1 MVISAS
7 AQEAPRPN
15 DVFVS
20 YSRKDKEFVLRL
32 DEELKRRG
40 REAWVDWEG
49 IRPTEEFMQAIYG
62 AIESTDTFVFVLTP
76 DSVASEVCGREIAHA
91 AAHNKR
97 MVPIVA
103 REVEARA
110 VPESLAKLN
119 WIFCRDS
126 DDFEKAIDTLIVA
139 FDTDLDWVRAHT
151 RLLTRAIEWEA
162 KGRNNSFALRKDDLR
177 AAEQWLAQAGTDK
190 ERQPTP
196 LQTEYIMASR
206 QVETRWQR
214 TVRIWVSIA
223 AAIAAVLAIVAWT
236 QRTKA
241 IAQGTLARNTAV
253 QADFDLAL
261 TLRGDATTAS
271 PRMFPHLARALRVL
285 PSAALPR
292 RYLISLLRDKSW
304 ILPRTEPLR
313 HKAAI
318 RAAAFSPDGRRIV
331 TASEDQTARL
341 WDVETGRAL
350 GAPLQHD
357 WEVDSAAF
365 SPNGNQIVTCSGRE
379 AWFWDAT
386 TGGAISKLSLGMGNL
401 SSVQWSADE
410 KRILIVTG
418 DHRLCVLDAHTMK
431 GIGIGKPLI
440 VRSVSPDGMR
450 ALVKGDE
457 TDSFQFWNV
466 ETMQAIGPSLK
477 EGENIERSDSNNLR
491 AIFSARGQRV
501 VVLSGTVAWIWD
513 GINGRPL
520 GEQLRHIKKVNGA
533 AFTSDARR
541 LVTFSGEVAQFW
553 DADTARPM
561 GEPFRAL
568 VSAGSFNRDGTR
580 LLTRWSGNTAELW
593 DGQNGKRIGEGLHH
607 DGDIYLAAFS
617 PDGTR
622 IITGSDDKTARLWD
636 AQTGEPLGEPLR
648 HEASVNIAA
657 FSPKSERVLTASQDT
672 AHVWEV
678 PTRPTESRP
687 LPLGSSDAVI
697 ALSPDGRRLAIGSND
712 GSVRLCDSETGQR
725 LRQMLGHEKQ
735 INVVVFSRD
744 GHLLAT
750 GSKDNTAR
758 IWDAET
764 GQQRGQ
770 PLAHDTE
777 VEEISFSDDGKRML
791 TRDFN
796 ARLWDTETG
805 KLLRILGPAYT
816 TRPSRAMNMVR
827 VNSAILSPNG
837 RRVLTVSNGKPPEMS
852 DVDTG
857 EIVSKRLETI
867 PGGVFSPDGNRI
879 LVHAPDGTMKTRIAN
894 AGERSGFSIHQ
905 KEATVCFSPDGRQ
918 ILTWSSD
925 GTASLWDAETGQQF
939 GETMRHKD
947 SVDFAAFTAGGAV
960 VVTRSSNSVR
970 FWDAE
975 TGKAVSEPLPCRSRL
990 RSAVA
995 IPDGRHIATL
1005 GEDGNS
1011 QLWDVAVDL
1020 KSPLPSWV
1028 PELAEAVGGRWLD
1041 ERSTLVAP
1049 RKSIFELREEL
1060 LGSKGDDFWS
1070 RFGRWFF
1077 KRGPERTISPDSQV
1091 TAGELERREQVSR

>member
-1 MVISAS
+1 MKTATQENGV
-7 AQEAPRPN
+7 AQPRE
-15 DVFVS
+15 VFIS
-20 YSRKDKEFVLRL
+20 YSRKDKEFVRRL
-32 DEELKRRG
+32 DEALTARG

-76 DSVASEVCGREIAHA
+76 DSVVSEVCGREIAHA
-91 AAHNKR
+91 LAHNKR

-103 REVEARA
+103 REVEAQT

-119 WIFCRDS
+119 WIFCRGF
-126 DDFEKAIDTLIVA
+126 DDFENAIDSLIIA
-139 FDTDLDWVRAHT
+139 FDTDLDWVHAHT

-162 KGRNNSFALRKDDLR
+162 QGRNNSFALRKDDLR
-177 AAEQWLAQAGTDK
+177 AAEQWLAEAGTDK

-214 TVRIWVSIA
+214 TVRIWVSVA
-223 AAIAAVLAIVAWT
+223 AAIAIVLAIVAWS

-261 TLRGDATTAS
+261 TLRGDAATAS

-304 ILPRTEPLR
+304 ILPQTEPLR
-313 HKAAI
+313 HEGAI
-318 RAAAFSPDGRRIV
+318 RAGAFSPDGRRVV
-331 TASEDQTARL
+331 TASADHTARL

-365 SPNGNQIVTCSGRE
+365 SPDGKLIVTRSGRE

-386 TGGAISKLSLGMGNL
+386 TGGAISKSSLGMGNL
-401 SSVQWSADE
+401 SSVPWIADE
-410 KRILIVTG
+410 KKRILKVAGNQTV
-418 DHRLCVLDAHTMK
+418 RVFDAHTMK
-431 GIGIGKPLI
+431 WIGEPLI

-450 ALVKGDE
+450 ALVHGHE
-457 TDSFQFWNV
+457 EDSFQFWNI
-466 ETMQAIGPSLK
+466 ETMQAIGTPLK
-477 EGENIERSDSNNLR
+477 EGKDIERSDSNNLT
-491 AIFSARGQRV
+491 AIFSANGQRA

-513 GINGRPL
+513 GINGQPMA
-520 GEQLRHIKKVNGA
+520 EQLRHTSKVVGA
-533 AFTSDARR
+533 AFTSDGRR
-541 LVTFSGEVAQFW
+541 LVTYAGGAAQIW
-553 DADTARPM
+553 DAATGRPM
-561 GEPFRAL
+561 GEPLRAS
-568 VSAGSFNRDGTR
+568 VSAASFSPDGTR
-580 LLTRWSGNTAELW
+580 LLTLESGNAAELW
-593 DGQNGKRIGEGLHH
+593 DGQSGKRIGEGLSH
-607 DGDIYLAAFS
+607 DGYIYLAAFS

-636 AQTGEPLGEPLR
+636 AQTGEPIGEPLR
-648 HEASVNIAA
+648 HEAAVNIAA
-657 FSPKSERVLTASQDT
+657 FSPKGERVLTASQDI

-678 PTRPTESRP
+678 PARPTESRP

-735 INVVVFSRD
+735 ITALLFSPD

-750 GSKDNTAR
+750 GSEDNTAR

-827 VNSAILSPNG
+827 INSAILSPNG
-837 RRVLTVSNGKPPEMS
+837 RRVLTVSNGKPEMS

-857 EIVSKRLETI
+857 EVISKRWEAIPRET
-867 PGGVFSPDGNRI
+867 FSPDGNRI
-879 LVHAPDGTMKTRIAN
+879 LVHAPDGTMKTRIAT
-894 AGERSGFSIHQ
+894 AGERSGFSIHY
-905 KEATVCFSPDGRQ
+905 KDATACFSPDGRQ

-925 GTASLWDAETGQQF
+925 GTACLWDAETGQQF

-975 TGKAVSEPLPCRSRL
+975 TGKAVSEPLPCRSSL

-995 IPDGRHIATL
+995 IPDGRHIATI

-1028 PELAEAVGGRWLD
+1028 PELAEAVGGRRLD

-1049 RKSIFELREEL
+1049 RKSIFQLREEL
-1060 LGSKGDDFWS
+1060 LGLKGDDFWS

-1091 TAGELERREQVSR
+1091 TVGELERRE

>member
-1 MVISAS
+1 MPAAS
-7 AQEAPRPN
+7 HATENLP
-15 DVFVS
+15 DEVFIS
-20 YSRKDKEFVLRL
+20 YSRKDKEFVRRL

-91 AAHNKR
+91 VAHNKR

-119 WIFCRDS
+119 WIFCRDT
-126 DDFEKAIDTLIVA
+126 DDLEKSIDSLIVA

-177 AAEQWLAQAGTDK
+177 AAEQWLAEAGTDK

-223 AAIAAVLAIVAWT
+223 GAIAIVLAVVAWT

-241 IAQGTLARNTAV
+241 VAQGSLARNTAV

-261 TLRGDATTAS
+261 TLRGDAATAS

-304 ILPRTEPLR
+304 ILPRTGPLR
-313 HKAAI
+313 HEGAI
-318 RAAAFSPDGRRIV
+318 TAAAFSPDGGRIV
-331 TASEDQTARL
+331 TTSADHTARL

-350 GAPLQHD
+350 GAPSQHD
-357 WEVDSAAF
+357 WEVNSAAF
-365 SPNGNQIVTCSGRE
+365 SPDGHRIVTCSGRE

-386 TGGAISKLSLGMGNL
+386 TGGAISKLSLGMGDL

-418 DHRLCVLDAHTMK
+418 DHTLCVFDAHTMK
-431 GIGIGKPLI
+431 RIGEPLR

-450 ALVKGDE
+450 ALVKGHE

-466 ETMQAIGPSLK
+466 ETMQAIGTSLK
-477 EGENIERSDSNNLR
+477 EGENIERSDSNNLT
-491 AIFSARGQRV
+491 AIFSAKGQRV
-501 VVLSGTVAWIWD
+501 VVLSGTVAWVWD
-513 GINGRPL
+513 GITGQPL
-520 GEQLRHIKKVNGA
+520 GEQLRHAKKVEGA
-533 AFTSDARR
+533 AFTLDARR
-541 LVTFSGEVAQFW
+541 LVTCSGEVVQIW
-553 DADTARPM
+553 DADTARPI
-561 GEPFRAL
+561 GEPLLHTYA
-568 VSAGSFNRDGTR
+568 VYAASFNPDGTR
-580 LLTRWSGNTAELW
+580 LLTRESGNTAELW
-593 DGQNGKRIGEGLHH
+593 DGQSGERIGKGLTHEG
-607 DGDIYLAAFS
+607 DVNLAAFS
-617 PDGTR
+617 PDGKR
-622 IITGSDDKTARLWD
+622 IVTGSDDKTARLWD
-636 AQTGEPLGEPLR
+636 AQTGEPIGEPLR
-648 HEASVNIAA
+648 HEAGVTIAA
-657 FSPKSERVLTASQDT
+657 FSPKGESVLTASHDT
-672 AHVWEV
+672 AHVWEM
-678 PTRPTESRP
+678 PARPTENRP

-712 GSVRLCDSETGQR
+712 GPVRLCDSETGQR

-735 INVVVFSRD
+735 INAVVFSRD

-791 TRDFN
+791 TLDFN

-816 TRPSRAMNMVR
+816 TRVSRAMNMVR
-827 VNSAILSPNG
+827 INSAILSPNG
-837 RRVLTVSNGKPPEMS
+837 RRVLTFSNGKPEMS

-857 EIVSKRLETI
+857 EVVSKRLETI
-867 PGGVFSPDGNRI
+867 PRGVFSPDGNRI
-879 LVHAPDGTMKTRIAN
+879 LVHAPDGAMKTRIAT

-905 KEATVCFSPDGRQ
+905 KEATACFSPDGRQ

-939 GETMRHKD
+939 GETMRHKA

-960 VVTRSSNSVR
+960 VITRSSNSVR

-975 TGKAVSEPLPCRSRL
+975 TGKAVSEPLPCRASL

-995 IPDGRHIATL
+995 LPDGRHIATI

-1028 PELAEAVGGRWLD
+1028 PELAEAVGGRRLD

-1049 RKSIFELREEL
+1049 GKSIIQLREEL
-1060 LGSKGDDFWS
+1060 LGLKGDDFWS

-1091 TAGELERREQVSR
+1091 TVGELERRGQVSR